1 MRDSYEDSPATTRE
15 SGLRRLRRLT
25 WRTSQLGAVATVGFA
40 IVFARTAPTPA
51 ANVKSV
57 LPTEP
62 STTIAVPSQTP
73 GQHSATPRSTAST
86 RPATGP
92 ATQPAVQPG
101 VQQTAQGTAP
111 KPTTAPAPA
120 PSSSRPLAPPTTAPA
135 PAPTTSSASPVPTVT
150 STSHGGA

>member
-1 MRDSYEDSPATTRE
+1 MRDSYEDSPAATRE

-62 STTIAVPSQTP
+62 TTTTIATPSQTP

-92 ATQPAVQPG
+92 ATG
-101 VQQTAQGTAP
+101 
-111 KPTTAPAPA
+111 
-120 PSSSRPLAPPTTAPA
+120 
-135 PAPTTSSASPVPTVT
+135 SATQ
-150 STSHGGA
+150 